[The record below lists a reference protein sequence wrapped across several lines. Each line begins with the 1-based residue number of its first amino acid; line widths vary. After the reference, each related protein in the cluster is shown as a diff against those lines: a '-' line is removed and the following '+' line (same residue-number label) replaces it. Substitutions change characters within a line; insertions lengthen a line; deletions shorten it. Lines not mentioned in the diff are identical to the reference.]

1 MYGAIIGDVIG
12 SPYMFV
18 NTDDRYFD
26 LGKGVRGWSKGREV
40 TFHPK
45 TTDVT
50 NLLYGV
56 SRWMINDPSRFS
68 SRLVS
73 TLQETL
79 RSHAES
85 VHSPF
90 LQRWMNSDSP
100 RPSSKDDGS
109 AIICVIPVA
118 LAAGTL
124 PEAISS
130 ARFVASSLCSSSDA
144 INASEALGQAIWM
157 ARHGRSKDDISFA
170 MQNDFEINT
179 RISEQDIRAELSG
192 ATKEPIVVN
201 GIETGEHYYRES
213 GKMARD
219 SLTLLTGALQAFFKG
234 DSFEDSVRHAVALGG
249 ASNTVTSIAGAL
261 AEAFHGSVPEK
272 ISGLCA
278 TYISSDIKAGI
289 KSYESI
295 CIQKKESSKSLPKV
309 SDNSFNIIKLN
320 DGQKI
325 FSVASYR
332 TDIINALKQRFGSKI
347 VILNPW
353 ESQVMLRNIMAN
365 IKSGTYLEDSRPD
378 VRTVYFQNGEFR
390 TSATLEGSNMPP
402 ISDRIVSRQ
411 QFIEISDYASMVKT
425 ELQSKVGYN
434 GEGSIHFENAYF
446 PVILSDKVEIWK
458 GDNFAGSVGLDPT
471 SGLLRI
477 SQGGDFGPMEYF
489 GPRTE
494 SVFNSVN
501 IDSIK
506 ESIGRYCLDEGIGIF
521 DKNRTS
527 NIETANKDVS
537 SSKDVKLNE
546 AIESLSTKH
555 APAIK

>member
-1 MYGAIIGDVIG
+1 
-12 SPYMFV
+12 
-18 NTDDRYFD
+18 
-26 LGKGVRGWSKGREV
+26 
-40 TFHPK
+40 
-45 TTDVT
+45 
-50 NLLYGV
+50 
-56 SRWMINDPSRFS
+56 MINDPSRFS

-124 PEAISS
+124 PKAISA

-144 INASEALGQAIWM
+144 INASEALDQAIWM

-219 SLTLLTGALQAFFKG
+219 SLTLLTGALHAFFKG
-234 DSFEDSVRHAVALGG
+234 ESFEDSVRHAVALGG
-249 ASNTVTSIAGAL
+249 ASNTVTSVTGAL

-272 ISGLCA
+272 ITGLCA
-278 TYISSDIKAGI
+278 TYIS

-295 CIQKKESSKSLPKV
+295 CIQKKESTKSLPKV
-309 SDNSFNIIKLN
+309 PDNSFNIIKLN
-320 DGQKI
+320 EGQKM

-332 TDIINALKQRFGSKI
+332 TDIINALKQRFVSEI

-365 IKSGTYLEDSRPD
+365 IKSGTYLEDRRPD
-378 VRTVYFQNGEFR
+378 VRTIYFQNGEFR
-390 TSATLEGSNMPP
+390 TSATLEGPNMPP
-402 ISDRIVSRQ
+402 VNERIASRQ
-411 QFIEISDYASMVKT
+411 QFIEISDYASKVKT
-425 ELQSKVGYN
+425 ELQIKVGYN

-458 GDNFAGSVGLDPT
+458 GDNFAGSVGIDPS

-494 SVFNSVN
+494 SVFSSVS

-527 NIETANKDVS
+527 NIETANKDVA
-537 SSKDVKLNE
+537 SSKDIKLHD
-546 AIESLSTKH
+546 AIESLSPKH

>member
-1 MYGAIIGDVIG
+1 
-12 SPYMFV
+12 
-18 NTDDRYFD
+18 
-26 LGKGVRGWSKGREV
+26 
-40 TFHPK
+40 
-45 TTDVT
+45 
-50 NLLYGV
+50 
-56 SRWMINDPSRFS
+56 MINDPSRFS

-90 LQRWMNSDSP
+90 LQRWMNSDTP

-124 PEAISS
+124 PEAISA

-219 SLTLLTGALQAFFKG
+219 SLTLLTGALHAFFKG

-249 ASNTVTSIAGAL
+249 ASNTVTSVTGAL

-272 ISGLCA
+272 ITGLCA
-278 TYISSDIKAGI
+278 TYIS

-295 CIQKKESSKSLPKV
+295 CIQKKESTKSLPKV
-309 SDNSFNIIKLN
+309 PDNSFNIIKLN
-320 DGQKI
+320 DGQKM

-332 TDIINALKQRFGSKI
+332 TDIINALKQRFGSEI
-347 VILNPW
+347 VILNP
-353 ESQVMLRNIMAN
+353 
-365 IKSGTYLEDSRPD
+365 
-378 VRTVYFQNGEFR
+378 
-390 TSATLEGSNMPP
+390 
-402 ISDRIVSRQ
+402 
-411 QFIEISDYASMVKT
+411 
-425 ELQSKVGYN
+425 
-434 GEGSIHFENAYF
+434 
-446 PVILSDKVEIWK
+446 
-458 GDNFAGSVGLDPT
+458 
-471 SGLLRI
+471 
-477 SQGGDFGPMEYF
+477 
-489 GPRTE
+489 
-494 SVFNSVN
+494 
-501 IDSIK
+501 
-506 ESIGRYCLDEGIGIF
+506 
-521 DKNRTS
+521 
-527 NIETANKDVS
+527 
-537 SSKDVKLNE
+537 
-546 AIESLSTKH
+546 
-555 APAIK
+555 

>member
-12 SPYMFV
+12 SPYMYI

-56 SRWMINDPSRFS
+56 SRWMVNDPSRFS

-179 RISEQDIRAELSG
+179 RIFEQDIRAELSG

-219 SLTLLTGALQAFFKG
+219 SLTLLTGALHAFFKG

-249 ASNTVTSIAGAL
+249 ASNTVASVTGAL

-278 TYISSDIKAGI
+278 TYISSDIKTGI

-295 CIQKKESSKSLPKV
+295 CLQKKESSKSLPKV

-320 DGQKI
+320 DGQKM

-332 TDIINALKQRFGSKI
+332 TDIINALKQRFGSEI

-402 ISDRIVSRQ
+402 VNERIASRQ
-411 QFIEISDYASMVKT
+411 QFIEISDYASKVKT
-425 ELQSKVGYN
+425 ELQAKVGYN

-506 ESIGRYCLDEGIGIF
+506 ESIGRYCIDEGIGIF

-527 NIETANKDVS
+527 NIETANKDVA

-546 AIESLSTKH
+546 AIESLNTKH

>member
-1 MYGAIIGDVIG
+1 
-12 SPYMFV
+12 
-18 NTDDRYFD
+18 
-26 LGKGVRGWSKGREV
+26 
-40 TFHPK
+40 
-45 TTDVT
+45 
-50 NLLYGV
+50 
-56 SRWMINDPSRFS
+56 MINDPSRFS

-144 INASEALGQAIWM
+144 INASEALGQALWM

-179 RISEQDIRAELSG
+179 RISEKDIRAELSG

-219 SLTLLTGALQAFFKG
+219 SLALLTGALHAFFKG

-261 AEAFHGSVPEK
+261 AEAFHGYVPEK

-295 CIQKKESSKSLPKV
+295 CLQKKENSKSLPKV

-320 DGQKI
+320 DGQKM

-332 TDIINALKQRFGSKI
+332 TDIINALKQRFGSEI

-378 VRTVYFQNGEFR
+378 IRTVYFQNGEFR
-390 TSATLEGSNMPP
+390 TSATLEGPNMPP
-402 ISDRIVSRQ
+402 VNERIASRQ

-458 GDNFAGSVGLDPT
+458 GDNFAGSVGIDPS

-494 SVFNSVN
+494 SVFSSVS
-501 IDSIK
+501 IDSVK

-527 NIETANKDVS
+527 NIETANKDVA
-537 SSKDVKLNE
+537 SSKDIKLHD
-546 AIESLSTKH
+546 AIESLSPKH